1 MADFAAAQQL
11 MARYCWAHDEHDLEL
26 LGQCFT
32 NDVEMMGR
40 KGRDDLL
47 DLFRM
52 GYEGTH
58 VKRRHVVTNMFFEEE
73 NESDAVLRSYITLYM
88 IENDVISLHLTC
100 MYRDTIVLEDGAWRI
115 RARDAQPDVTYRPTD
130 VSKELMAEASGQRQQ

>member
-11 MARYCWAHDEHDLEL
+11 MARYCWAHDEQDLDL
-26 LGQCFT
+26 LAQCFAK
-32 NDVEMMGR
+32 DVEMMGQQ
-40 KGRDDLL
+40 GRDQLL
-47 DLFRM
+47 DLFKA
-52 GYEGTH
+52 GYESMG

-73 NESDAVLRSYITLYM
+73 GETEAVLRSYITLYM

-115 RARDAQPDVTYRPTD
+115 RARDAQPDVTYKPTD
-130 VSKELMAEASGQRQQ
+130 VDEELLARASGR